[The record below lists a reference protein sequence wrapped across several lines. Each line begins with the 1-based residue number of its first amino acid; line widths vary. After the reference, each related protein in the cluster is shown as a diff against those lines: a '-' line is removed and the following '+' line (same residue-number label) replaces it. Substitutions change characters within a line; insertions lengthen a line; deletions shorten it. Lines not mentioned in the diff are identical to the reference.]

1 MIRIAFLGVIAFAG
15 LLAFGAFYLAKG
27 SEGQPTE
34 ITTGTPDGPSP
45 AEQAPAT
52 PEVEKLFFLRG
63 IDFDIGDISLV
74 LFQAR
79 TSGDASESRLIIRD
93 QDALRAAK
101 DSAYVNTTNQTGEE
115 AGSLLL
121 DMIAEPTKE
130 TIAQIFRDDVL
141 IASVTCPNATC
152 GHFADSP
159 DIDYAGLRDFAVPHL
174 SVNDEFDDYDDY
186 LSTIEAIT
194 RDPDY
199 MLLDLRPVVDFP
211 LPRRAAHLIVEL
223 PSVATDDVSYNA
235 ALHEALVQTAITPL
249 LPDGASL
256 DWVQITD
263 LGPAVLADR
272 DNNQPVLAG
281 GAPIQFPGV
290 QFQTVRARIN
300 GVTTLPTDVYDALTS
315 ATLRQIDLDTAVPAY
330 VESALQAECLDCFV
344 LKVDGDITTQARA
357 FDWRNEAYYLNYYD
371 LREAP

>member
-1 MIRIAFLGVIAFAG
+1 MIRFAFLGVILLAG

-27 SEGQPTE
+27 SEGQPVE
-34 ITTGTPDGPSP
+34 ITSGTPDGPSP
-45 AEQAPAT
+45 AAEAPAT
-52 PEVEKLFFLRG
+52 PEVEKLYFLRG
-63 IDFDIGDISLV
+63 IDFDLGDITLV
-74 LFQAR
+74 LFQAD
-79 TSGDASESRLIIRD
+79 TDDDSKVIIRD
-93 QDALRAAK
+93 QAALLAAQ
-101 DSAYVNTTNQTGEE
+101 DSAYVNTTSQTGEA

-121 DMIAEPTKE
+121 DMIAEPTAE
-130 TIAQIFRDDVL
+130 TIAQIYRDDVL

-159 DIDYAGLRDFAVPHL
+159 DIDYAGLRDFAVPHVK
-174 SVNDEFDDYDDY
+174 VNDEFDSYEDY
-186 LSTIEAIT
+186 LATIEGVAT
-194 RDPDY
+194 DPNY
-199 MLLDLRPVVDFP
+199 MLLDQRPVVDFP
-211 LPRRAAHLIVEL
+211 LPRRDAHLIIEL
-223 PSVATDDVSYNA
+223 PTVSTDDPSFNA

-263 LGPAVLADR
+263 LGPAVLADQ

-281 GAPIQFPGV
+281 GEPIEFPGAN
-290 QFQTVRARIN
+290 FFTVRARIN

-315 ATLRQIDLDTAVPAY
+315 ATLRQIDLEAALPAY
-330 VESALQAECLDCFV
+330 VESALQTECLDCFV
-344 LKVDGDITTQARA
+344 LKVEGTITTDARA